1 MGSMAELVAHLTSV
15 LNKDFPETCSFN
27 ETNILWAFQLRD
39 WLPEH
44 KNAQLIAPFTI
55 LLTAGYKLTA
65 HSVLRLFGSCPH
77 LQCVG
82 DLRYWSISFEDR
94 REMFR
99 QMQTHQGCR
108 KMVNHCIEMSL
119 QNHGIE
125 SPWIKRIFKYTSLFG
140 TINWT

>member
-1 MGSMAELVAHLTSV
+1 MYEE
-15 LNKDFPETCSFN
+15 NNFN
-27 ETNILWAFQLRD
+27 S
-39 WLPEH
+39 
-44 KNAQLIAPFTI
+44 LIALLI
-55 LLTAGYKLTA
+55 LARYFPHFRTVEKCFIFCKDLFLPISGYNLTA

-108 KMVNHCIEMSL
+108 KMVNHCFEMTQ
-119 QNHGIE
+119 QNHGGAE
-125 SPWIKRIFKYTSLFG
+125 SPWIARRRQQETENQ
-140 TINWT
+140 INLS